1 MMHNVLIGTDPELFL
16 KDEAGRYVSA
26 HDLIPGSKQQPHRV
40 NRGALQPDGVA
51 AEFNTD
57 PAATADEF
65 LANIDQVIDQLQ
77 STFKSLRPDLTIAIT
92 PTATFEKEYFDG
104 LPMVATILGC
114 TPDFNAY
121 TGGQNDPPS
130 TTEPFRTG
138 SGHIHVGWG
147 RGFKPNHKEHFEKCR
162 LMVKQLDTVLYVSS
176 LLWDSDDKR
185 RTLYGKIGCFR
196 PKTYG
201 VEYRPLSNSYLQSKE
216 IQRSVFEITKR
227 CSELFLNEGVALFE
241 DTYAAEIVNKIINN
255 KVPSVY
261 EIDEYLRYMNDRY
274 QTPMVTV

>member
-1 MMHNVLIGTDPELFL
+1 MAQVLIGTDPELFL
-16 KDEAGRYVSA
+16 KDESGRYVSA
-26 HDLIPGSKQQPHRV
+26 HDLIPGSKHQPHRV
-40 NRGALQPDGVA
+40 ERGALQPDGVA

-65 LANIDQVIDQLQ
+65 LANIDQVIEQLE
-77 STFKSLRPDLTIAIT
+77 STFKTLRPDLTIAIT

-114 TPDFNAY
+114 TPDYNAY
-121 TGGQNDPPS
+121 TGGENDPPS

-196 PKTYG
+196 PKVYG

-241 DTYAAEIVNKIINN
+241 DTYAAEIVNKIING
-255 KVPSVY
+255 KVPSIN

-274 QTPMVTV
+274 QTPMVTS

>member
-1 MMHNVLIGTDPELFL
+1 MSAQILIGTDPELFL

-26 HDLIPGSKQQPHRV
+26 HDLIPGSKHMPHRV

-65 LANIDQVIDQLQ
+65 LANIDQVIEQLQ
-77 STFKSLRPDLTIAIT
+77 STFKALRPDLTIAIT

-104 LPMVATILGC
+104 LPMVATVLGC
-114 TPDFNAY
+114 TPDYNAY
-121 TGGQNDPPS
+121 TGGENDPPS
-130 TTEPFRTG
+130 TDEPFRTG
-138 SGHIHVGWG
+138 SGHVHVGWG
-147 RGFKPNHKEHFEKCR
+147 RGFKPQHKDHFEKCR

-185 RTLYGKIGCFR
+185 RTLYGKIGAFR

-216 IQRSVFEITKR
+216 IQRTVFEITKR

-241 DTYAAEIVNKIINN
+241 DPMAVEIVNKIING
-255 KVPSVY
+255 KVPPVH

-274 QTPMVTV
+274 QTPLVTA

>member
-1 MMHNVLIGTDPELFL
+1 MSAQVLIGTDPELFL

-26 HDLIPGSKQQPHRV
+26 HDLIPGSKHQPHRV
-40 NRGALQPDGVA
+40 ERGALQPDGVA

-65 LANIDQVIDQLQ
+65 LANIDQVIEQLQ
-77 STFKSLRPDLTIAIT
+77 STFKTLRPDLTIAIT

-104 LPMVATILGC
+104 LPLVATILGC
-114 TPDFNAY
+114 TPDYNAY
-121 TGGQNDPPS
+121 TGGENDPPS

-241 DTYAAEIVNKIINN
+241 DTYAVEIVNKIINN
-255 KVPSVY
+255 KVPSVN
-261 EIDEYLRYMNDRY
+261 EIDEYLRYMNGRY
-274 QTPMVTV
+274 NTPLVAA